1 MGEPTIETAR
11 RERLEAWLYTGP
23 PGRLLS
29 FAIDLSLA
37 LAALALYEA
46 RRAWARIRSSA

>member
-1 MGEPTIETAR
+1 MAEPTIETAR
-11 RERLEAWLYTGP
+11 HERFGAWLYTGP

-37 LAALALYEA
+37 LAALAIYAA
-46 RRAWARIRSSA
+46 RLAWARIRSSA